1 MYRFS
6 YGLNANLADL
16 YASDDSRVIETLSA
30 IWPRRTRDQIKALI
44 EQWQLDLDTRDS
56 YSGIHSQ
63 LAAQH
68 ALALAR
74 RVQLSTDEVGAL
86 WIAGHVYDLGKIALP
101 PNLLTKE
108 GPLNDAEMLVLR
120 SHVSIGYDLLRD
132 WAILRAS
139 PHWLHD
145 LVLETVL
152 FHHERWDGD
161 GYLKGKHG
169 DETPLSARIMAIAD
183 AYTAMIL
190 NSPYRQARDPAVGAA
205 GDRRK
210 GGHAVRPLP
219 GAAVRASGAGWA
231 SSTRGVMLPPA
242 EDSPKRAGDVP

>member
-6 YGLNANLADL
+6 YGLNANLADR
-16 YASDDSRVIETLSA
+16 YASDDSRVIDTLSA
-30 IWPRRTRDQIKALI
+30 IWPRRTRDQIRGLI
-44 EQWQLDLDTRDS
+44 EQWALDLDTRDS
-56 YSGIHSQ
+56 YSGLHSQ

-86 WIAGHVYDLGKIALP
+86 WVAGHVYDLGKIALP

-108 GPLNDAEMLVLR
+108 GPLNDAEMLILR
-120 SHVSIGYDLLRD
+120 SHVSIGFDLLRD

-190 NSPYRQARDPAVGAA
+190 NSPYRKARDPAVALNEIAERA
-205 GDRRK
+205 GTQFDPYLVQQFVR
-210 GGHAVRPLP
+210 AVRL
-219 GAAVRASGAGWA
+219 GRQSTGVILSSGQ
-231 SSTRGVMLPPA
+231 
-242 EDSPKRAGDVP
+242 ESPKRADGAA

>member
-1 MYRFS
+1 LYRFN
-6 YGLNANLADL
+6 YGLNADMADK

-30 IWPRRTRDQIKALI
+30 IWPRRTRDQIRELI

-56 YSGIHSQ
+56 YSGLHSQ

-86 WIAGHVYDLGKIALP
+86 WVAGHVYDLGKIALP

-108 GPLNDAEMLVLR
+108 GPLTDAELLILR
-120 SHVSIGYDLLRD
+120 SHVSIGFDLLRD

-190 NSPYRQARDPAVGAA
+190 NSPYRKARDPSNALNEIAERA
-205 GDRRK
+205 GTQFDPYLVQQFVR
-210 GGHAVRPLP
+210 AVRL
-219 GAAVRASGAGWA
+219 GRQ
-231 SSTRGVMLPPA
+231 STGVMLPPRQ
-242 EDSPKRAGDVP
+242 DLPKAIGDFA

>member
-1 MYRFS
+1 LYSFN
-6 YGLNANLADL
+6 YGLNANLAER
-16 YASDDSRVIETLSA
+16 YASDDSSVIETLSA
-30 IWPRRTRDQIKALI
+30 IWPRRTRDQIRGLI
-44 EQWQLDLDTRDS
+44 EQWEMDLDTRDS
-56 YSGIHSQ
+56 YSGLHSQ

-74 RVQLSTDEVGAL
+74 RVQLSVDEVGAL
-86 WIAGHVYDLGKIALP
+86 WVAGHVYDLGKIALP

-108 GPLNDAEMLVLR
+108 GPLNDAELLILR
-120 SHVSIGYDLLRD
+120 SHVSIGFDLLRD

-169 DETPLSARIMAIAD
+169 DQTPLSARIMAIAD

-190 NSPYRQARDPAVGAA
+190 NSPYRKAREPGEALAEIADRAGTQFDPYLVQQFV
-205 GDRRK
+205 R
-210 GGHAVRPLP
+210 AVRL
-219 GAAVRASGAGWA
+219 GSQ
-231 SSTRGVMLPPA
+231 SSGVMLPKQ
-242 EDSPKRAGDVP
+242 ESLRRSGYLL